1 MTGYN
6 LVGNNTRIKNMFTE
20 ISVFE
25 HKKKEATND
34 DDGKLVPL
42 GLIPSFSAFFST
54 FIISS
59 LTLPFHSWAL
69 SSPFPPA
76 FYLWPNQSIT
86 VSSFFFSFSSS
97 FHHFSFIFF
106 IFSFFLSLELL
117 SIGWNTPPWE
127 ITNRKSG
134 AVGQSRLWPMSLA
147 DGMTSRALR
156 QWGRGTRF

>member
-59 LTLPFHSWAL
+59 LTLPFHSL
-69 SSPFPPA
+69 SPEQPFSPCFLPVAEPINYRQ
-76 FYLWPNQSIT
+76 FLFFFFLFFF
-86 VSSFFFSFSSS
+86 SSFFF
-97 FHHFSFIFF
+97 HFLH
-106 IFSFFLSLELL
+106 FLFL
-117 SIGWNTPPWE
+117 P
-127 ITNRKSG
+127 
-134 AVGQSRLWPMSLA
+134 QSRIIINRVKYTPLG
-147 DGMTSRALR
+147 DN
-156 QWGRGTRF
+156 Q